1 MEKKLAV
8 LELGFCHRRLGKWR
22 MGARWLD
29 GWMDGLRGEGGRSNP
44 GFLTIR
50 GNGTTAVSEEVS
62 ELRDGRTSN
71 ASSFRKRRGS
81 NQQLV
86 GVRSLRHS
94 AAAATAPLFFFL
106 LLIFNGDQGHMGNLQ
121 AAWKGR

>member
-1 MEKKLAV
+1 M
-8 LELGFCHRRLGKWR
+8 
-22 MGARWLD
+22 D
-29 GWMDGLRGEGGRSNP
+29 GWMDGLRGREEQSRIPDDPRKRHN
-44 GFLTIR
+44 R
-50 GNGTTAVSEEVS
+50 GAVSERGS
-62 ELRDGRTSN
+62 LGIAGRTDGRTSN

-94 AAAATAPLFFFL
+94 AAATAPLFFFL

-121 AAWKGR
+121 AAWKVKPAAALGRRQ

>member
-1 MEKKLAV
+1 
-8 LELGFCHRRLGKWR
+8 
-22 MGARWLD
+22 
-29 GWMDGLRGEGGRSNP
+29 MDGRIEGEEEGNP

-50 GNGTTAVSEEVS
+50 GNGTTAASERGS
-62 ELRDGRTSN
+62 LGIAGRTSN

-94 AAAATAPLFFFL
+94 AAAAAAPLFFFL

-121 AAWKGR
+121 AAWKVKAAAGARGVSKAPMSDHF